1 MKKIDFSGWSQRD
14 SYANIMTGG
23 GFCGMD
29 ARAVTVDGAPA
40 LEMVSR
46 KTTAHRI
53 KIKDALE
60 ETAKGNQY
68 RICVDLR
75 LGETC
80 SADEASLVVGVSEM
94 MALSPAFVNAPV
106 RVTKGGWTT
115 VEFTH
120 TLADASHNTV
130 SIEQSGKDSQVA
142 EHILIADLRTELVV
156 RAPREE
162 IAEDSRTTLWLI
174 GDSITCNYADTS
186 ITKGWGQYIGEC
198 FDGTRIK
205 VCNKARAGLSTES
218 FINTDGLAI
227 WTSVCERMKAGDHLI
242 VSLGI
247 NDFSSSSPER
257 RVEKTRYE
265 ENLCAF
271 AEAAKERGVSLLFVT
286 STVTVDRNPLENYRR
301 SYPESM
307 IKVANE
313 KKAAGYDVEV
323 IDLNTVMFDAM
334 NKMVEEKGFD
344 YLTETY
350 FSDNTH
356 HKESGSRWVLSMIV
370 ELIRQS
376 ESSLKAFLK

>member
-1 MKKIDFSGWSQRD
+1 MKKIDFCGWSQRD

-23 GFCGMD
+23 GFCGAD

-60 ETAKGNQY
+60 DTAQGNEY
-68 RICVDLR
+68 RICVKLR

-80 SADEASLVVGVSEM
+80 TANEANLVVGVSEL
-94 MALSPAFVNAPV
+94 MALSPAFYNAPV
-106 RVTKGGWTT
+106 LVTKDDWAT
-115 VEFTH
+115 VAFTH
-120 TLADASHNTV
+120 TLADASHDTV
-130 SIEQSGKDSQVA
+130 SIEQSGKDKQVA
-142 EHILIADLRTELVV
+142 EHILIADLCTELIT
-156 RAPREE
+156 RAPKNEE
-162 IAEDSRTTLWLI
+162 VEDTRTTLWLI
-174 GDSITCNYADTS
+174 GDSITCSYVDKST
-186 ITKGWGQYIGEC
+186 TKGWGQYIGEW
-198 FDGTRIK
+198 FDETRIK

-227 WTSVCERMKAGDHLI
+227 WMSVCERMKAGDHLI

-257 RVEKTRYE
+257 RVEKARYE

-271 AEAAKERGVSLLFVT
+271 AEAAKQRGVSLLFVT
-286 STVTVDRNPLENYRR
+286 STVTVDRNPIENYRR

-307 IKVANE
+307 IKIATE
-313 KKAAGYDVEV
+313 KKAEGYD
-323 IDLNTVMFDAM
+323 IYALDLNAAM
-334 NKMVEEKGFD
+334 LEAMKEIVAEKGFE
-344 YLTETY
+344 YLVDTY

-356 HKESGSRWVLSMIV
+356 HKESGSRWVISMIV
-370 ELIRQS
+370 DLLRQS
-376 ESSLKAFLK
+376 ESPLKAFLK